1 MDSNVVG
8 SIVGVL
14 LVVAVILVVIFLVFR
29 EFFCWY
35 CKINER
41 IALLTE
47 IRNLLPAKPLV
58 SKSILPPAH
67 SSPRN
72 QTSPGQASSNQA
84 SPFQSPPESSPE
96 QKCAALLH
104 KLGYQLIEE
113 DRLDDGKPYKKW
125 TIASPTGAKE
135 YVFSIGDLD
144 KRVKMIAKKQGVIF
158 D

>member
-1 MDSNVVG
+1 MDSSVVG
-8 SIVGVL
+8 NIVGVL

-47 IRNLLPAKPLV
+47 IRNLLAVKPLV
-58 SKSILPPAH
+58 SKSILSPVH
-67 SSPRN
+67 SSPQD
-72 QTSPGQASSNQA
+72 QTSPDQGSSNQV
-84 SPFQSPPESSPE
+84 SPESSPE

-113 DRLDDGKPYKKW
+113 DRLDDGKPSKKW

-144 KRVKMIAKKQGVIF
+144 KRVKMIAKKQGIIF